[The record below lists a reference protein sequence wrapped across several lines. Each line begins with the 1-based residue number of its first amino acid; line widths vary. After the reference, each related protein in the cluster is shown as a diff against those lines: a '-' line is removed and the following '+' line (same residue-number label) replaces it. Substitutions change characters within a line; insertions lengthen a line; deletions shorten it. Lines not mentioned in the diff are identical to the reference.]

1 MAEVRLDHV
10 HKTYKGGVEAVKDL
24 NLTVHDGEFL
34 ALLGPSGCGK
44 TSTLR
49 MIVGLEEITK
59 GEIYIGDRPMS
70 KLEPSQRN
78 VALAFETYALYP
90 PLPVYEN
97 IAFCLRAKKTDPA
110 EVDRRVRQVAQ
121 MLDIEDI
128 LNRKPSELGGGQKQ
142 RVALA
147 RALVRE
153 PSVFL
158 LDEPL
163 SHLDAAQRAHMRVE
177 FKRLHAAID
186 RTMILVTHDQLEAI
200 AMAER
205 IAVMNLGVL
214 QQVGTF
220 DEVYNH
226 PVNEFVAGF
235 IGEPP
240 MNFLD
245 CAPVERDS
253 TMHLVAEDNSFDVP
267 LPDMWRERINSAR
280 PEKLTLGVRP
290 VDMQLATGT
299 PKSGT
304 PGNAAPENGTQK
316 SAAINVN
323 ARVIT
328 FESLGEEGQLAARL
342 GNKDVLVVTPYDVQL
357 AHDDAITLQIKTDHI
372 HLFDAATTQAI

>member
-1 MAEVRLDHV
+1 MAEVRLEHV
-10 HKTYKGGVEAVKDL
+10 YKTYKGGVEAVKDL
-24 NLTVHDGEFL
+24 NLTIRDGEFL

-49 MIVGLEEITK
+49 MIVGLEEITG
-59 GEIYIGDRPMS
+59 GEIFIGGKPMS

-90 PLPVYEN
+90 PLRVFEN
-97 IAFCLRAKKTDPA
+97 IAFCLRARKTDPA
-110 EVDRRVRQVAQ
+110 EIDRRVREVAR
-121 MLDIEDI
+121 MLDITEI
-128 LNRKPSELGGGQKQ
+128 LDRKPAELGGGQKQ
-142 RVALA
+142 RISLA
-147 RALVRE
+147 RALVRD

-177 FKRLHAAID
+177 FKRLHAKIK
-186 RTMILVTHDQLEAI
+186 RTMVLVTHDQLEAI

-205 IAVMNLGVL
+205 IAVMNMGVL

-240 MNFLD
+240 MNFLS
-245 CAPVERDS
+245 CAPVVREGE
-253 TMHLVAEDNSFDVP
+253 MHLVAGDGSFDVP
-267 LPDMWRERINSAR
+267 LPPQWRARIDDAG
-280 PEKLTLGVRP
+280 PEKLNLGVRP
-290 VDMQLATGT
+290 IDMQLRNGSSTNGSRA
-299 PKSGT
+299 
-304 PGNAAPENGTQK
+304 NGT
-316 SAAINVN
+316 IDVN
-323 ARVIT
+323 ARVLT
-328 FESLGEEGQLAARL
+328 YEALGEEGQLAARL
-342 GNKDVLVVTPYDVQL
+342 GDRDVLVVTPHDVQL
-357 AHDDAITLQIKTDHI
+357 SPGEAITLQLKTDRI